1 MLRRAPRDSAVNNCP
16 NQELT
21 FNVPSGVVVTDSQ
34 NGNLTSGP
42 VSGLTIPVT
51 CWDGDDGAAWYNF
64 SSRVYANGD
73 NGANS
78 EPTNLLNASC
88 GVRQLDKQS
97 GGTLSLD
104 FLTTAPWVTLN
115 GTVSSGVTI
124 ECESVPATIPTCTT
138 DEYYWT
144 IVGVLS
150 PEEVNVTVSGSGY
163 TLSNRTENL
172 PDPEVLAFEM
182 NCTTPQT
189 VQLNADYYNSTGDF
203 STLTPYKKF
212 ECDLSVVPDA
222 LGMVLI
228 EFMTTPPYWKIWG
241 DSGETWLNCTRS

>member
-1 MLRRAPRDSAVNNCP
+1 VLT
-16 NQELT
+16 NQ
-21 FNVPSGVVVTDSQ
+21 
-34 NGNLTSGP
+34 
-42 VSGLTIPVT
+42 
-51 CWDGDDGAAWYNF
+51 
-64 SSRVYANGD
+64 
-73 NGANS
+73 
-78 EPTNLLNASC
+78 C
-88 GVRQLDKQS
+88 GVRQLNKQT

-138 DEYYWT
+138 DEWYWT

-150 PEEVNVTVSGSGY
+150 PEEVNVTVSGSGVSY
-163 TLSNRTENL
+163 SNRTANL

-203 STLTPYKKF
+203 STLTPYKTF
-212 ECDLSVVPDA
+212 DVSRISSPPCRAESRRFRPRSVHVPTVATFRLTYYSFSVRSIRRPRRFRHRPDRVHNDASVLEDLGR
-222 LGMVLI
+222 LGRDLAQLYPVL
-228 EFMTTPPYWKIWG
+228 MRRSGTPASPHATLSSYCMY
-241 DSGETWLNCTRS
+241 CTNIVCTVSISIYRPLPML